1 MSYGCH
7 RLQDRVRP
15 MKVLWLLLLSLLVA
29 TPFSARAYADPDP
42 HMPDWPS
49 RYCPDGGLGLEWH
62 NFGGS
67 CNGTKHPDGSYWRIP
82 LLAIAAPV
90 IWEADLVA
98 TPMQCV
104 VGDGLFPAP
113 APPGGCDGAVK

>member
-1 MSYGCH
+1 VK
-7 RLQDRVRP
+7 LV
-15 MKVLWLLLLSLLVA
+15 WALLLALLAV
-29 TPFSARAYADPDP
+29 TPFAAPAHADPDP
-42 HMPDWPS
+42 HMPDWPA
-49 RYCPDGGLGLEWH
+49 RYCPDGGLGLEWQ

-67 CNGTKHPDGSYWRIP
+67 CNGAKYPDGSYWRIP
-82 LLAIAAPV
+82 LLAIGNA

-104 VGDGLFPAP
+104 VGDGMFPAP